1 MSASEFLDLARA
13 GIEKAGAEGVDSAE
27 SYLSHSRE
35 IEIEVRD
42 GRIETIKSAEERG
55 LGLRV
60 FRDGRIGFAYS
71 TDLSVPGLE
80 RLAREAAA
88 NAAQTVEDRFHRLPG
103 PSASYPA
110 LDLFDP
116 AIPGTAIETKVEL
129 ARRME
134 RAAREY
140 DPRIKIIE
148 SATYQDGEV
157 EVGLVNTE
165 GLASHYRA
173 AVCGL
178 HISLTAQGDDGESQT
193 GFAMDFRRRLGELNP
208 EAVGREAAERAVRML
223 GARTPSSGQVPAV
236 LDPFVVVS
244 LLGVLAPSLT
254 GEAVQKGR
262 SLFAGKIGRPVA
274 SPLVTIVDDG
284 THPSGIRSAPFDGE
298 GVPTGRTVLIENGV
312 LKGFLHNTYTAAK
325 DGKVRSTGN
334 GVRGSF
340 KGTPEVGT
348 TNFFLQPGETDPQE
362 IIAGTPCGFY
372 VMEVMGMHTANPIS
386 GDFSV
391 GASGLW
397 IEDGRLAYPVRGAAI
412 AGNIRDLLAAVDAVG
427 RDLRFFGGTGAP
439 TVRVSKLAVSGS

>member
-1 MSASEFLDLARA
+1 MPASEFLDPARA
-13 GIEKAGAEGVDSAE
+13 GIEKAGAHGAESAE

-60 FRDGRIGFAYS
+60 FRGGRMGFAYS
-71 TDLSVPGLE
+71 TDLSAPGLDI
-80 RLAREAAA
+80 LAREAAA
-88 NAAQTVEDRFHRLPG
+88 NASQTAEDRFLSLPG
-103 PSASYPA
+103 PSSSYPV

-116 AIPGTAIETKVEL
+116 AISETSIEAKVEL

-140 DPRIKIIE
+140 DPRIRIIE
-148 SATYQDGEV
+148 SATYHDGEV

-165 GLASHYRA
+165 GLTSHYRA

-178 HISLTAQGDDGESQT
+178 YISLTAQGDDGESQT
-193 GFAMDFRRRLGELNP
+193 GFAMDFRRRFGELDP

-223 GARTPSSGQVPAV
+223 GARTPVSGRLPAV

-262 SLFAGKIGRPVA
+262 SLFAGRVGQAVA
-274 SPLVTIVDDG
+274 SSLVTVIADG
-284 THPSGIRSAPFDGE
+284 ALPTGIRSAPCDGE

-312 LKGFLHNTYTAAK
+312 LRGFLHNTYTAAK
-325 DGKVRSTGN
+325 DGKARSTGN

-340 KGTPEVGT
+340 KGMPEVGT
-348 TNFFLQPGETDPQE
+348 TNFFLEPGDADPE
-362 IIAGTPCGFY
+362 AIIADTPQGFY
-372 VMEVMGMHTANPIS
+372 VTEVMGMHTANPIS

-391 GASGLW
+391 GAAGLW
-397 IEDGRLAYPVRGAAI
+397 IENGRLVHPVRGAAI
-412 AGNIRDLLAAVDAVG
+412 AGNIRDLLAAIDAVG

-439 TVRVSKLAVSGS
+439 TVRVSNLAISGS